1 MVYADS
7 RNKSIL
13 NTKQEA
19 GDSGQKRTGGEA
31 FAQEV
36 FFFYLK
42 SLSHSS

>member
-1 MVYADS
+1 MMYADS

-19 GDSGQKRTGGEA
+19 GDSGQKQTGGGA

-36 FFFYLK
+36 FFSYLK
-42 SLSHSS
+42 SHSHSS